1 MTLTV
6 RLESQLERQ
15 LDRYCRKHRLTRT
28 EVITTL
34 IERHVAVDGA
44 QRPGAYQLAKDAG
57 LVGAFA
63 SGKGD
68 LAENHKRYLREKLRA
83 KHSR

>member
-6 RLESQLERQ
+6 RLEPQLERL

-28 EVITTL
+28 AVISTL
-34 IERHVAVDGA
+34 LARHVAGDGA
-44 QRPGAYQLAKDAG
+44 NGPSAYQLAEDAG

-68 LAENHKRYLREKLRA
+68 LAQNHKRYLREKLRA
-83 KHSR
+83 KHAR